1 MKKPGL
7 ELQAQSYRRQ
17 MKFPRVV
24 SVDATLL
31 GCALNFHAKPSWSLR
46 CALYQNSNIRGKK
59 KKMTVLRLQLEV

>member
-1 MKKPGL
+1 
-7 ELQAQSYRRQ
+7 

-59 KKMTVLRLQLEV
+59 KKDDSAEAAT